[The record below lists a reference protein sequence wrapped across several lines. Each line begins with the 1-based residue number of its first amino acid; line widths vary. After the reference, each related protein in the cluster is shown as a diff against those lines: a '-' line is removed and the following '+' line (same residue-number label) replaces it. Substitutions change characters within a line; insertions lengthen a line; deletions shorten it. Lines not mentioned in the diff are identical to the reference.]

1 MGYLWTQ
8 KTTAGKKVKDG
19 GASLVELCI
28 VCTQECNSRK
38 ISDYFWEMS
47 ILGPLSLS
55 TPLKMI
61 TKIILLKCLVRLGDV
76 VWYQT
81 NPCSLCTTG
90 NMIDSQG
97 RISYFITEFEGNLN
111 VKMRFSS
118 VLHAVQIQRSLPER
132 QRPADWIPQ
141 CKWWSQNQTCPQ
153 SGETPE
159 WPPVQEWLCP
169 KHGTVP
175 ESPQP
180 ARIPPCQEKPA
191 ACKQC

>member
-8 KTTAGKKVKDG
+8 KTTAGKKAKDG

-28 VCTQECNSRK
+28 VCTQECNSRR

-55 TPLKMI
+55 TPLKMS
-61 TKIILLKCLVRLGDV
+61 TKVILLKCLVRLGDV

-81 NPCSLCTTG
+81 NPWSLCTTG

-111 VKMRFSS
+111 VKMRFFLCTSCSTNTEKPSWETEASRLDSS
-118 VLHAVQIQRSLPER
+118 VQMT
-132 QRPADWIPQ
+132 IP
-141 CKWWSQNQTCPQ
+141 KSDM
-153 SGETPE
+153 SSE
-159 WPPVQEWLCP
+159 WGNSRATSSTGVIMP
-169 KHGTVP
+169 
-175 ESPQP
+175 
-180 ARIPPCQEKPA
+180 
-191 ACKQC
+191 